1 MILYR
6 GSFKS
11 PLSTVANGIDPS
23 RPGWIIGK
31 EVEEPKALCSGNLK
45 AHPRQY

>member
-11 PLSTVANGIDPS
+11 PISTVANGIDPS
-23 RPGWIIGK
+23 RP
-31 EVEEPKALCSGNLK
+31 EPCALGI
-45 AHPRQY
+45 

>member
-11 PLSTVANGIDPS
+11 PVSTVANGIDSS
-23 RPGWIIGK
+23 RPGSIIGK